1 MALVRV
7 LQVEAGQYC
16 TFVVYGDGTVKAC
29 GKVRHLASINTCVQM
44 YMYIHVCICTY
55 TCSSHVHT
63 QGSYGRLGLGNSD
76 NQPTLKEV
84 TDFPRGTVVRKLA
97 SSRGSDGHT
106 IAVDTTG
113 HCYSWGDG
121 EEYIHVY
128 GRQRSTSLWL
138 ENLVSILF
146 PLNSSMM

>member
-29 GKVRHLASINTCVQM
+29 GKVRHLASINTCVQV
-44 YMYIHVCICTY
+44 YMYICTY
-55 TCSSHVHT
+55 SSHVHI

-84 TDFPRGTVVRKLA
+84 TDFPQGTVVRKLA